1 MFMVSLIGSR
11 LSIGSVLAAS
21 LASMVVGF
29 KESKGSFVLLT
40 EVGAMG
46 VTRDVVGCIGVSG
59 MLVAFDGGT
68 EDSDVVV
75 ISLEG
80 LRSID

>member
-1 MFMVSLIGSR
+1 MFVVSWIELR
-11 LSIGSVLAAS
+11 LSIGNVLDAS
-21 LASMVVGF
+21 LASMVAGSW
-29 KESKGSFVLLT
+29 KSKGSFVLVI

-46 VTRDVVGCIGVSG
+46 VARDIVDCIGVSG

-68 EDSDVVV
+68 EDSDIVV